1 MADEQVRLEINLED
15 VNRTLRQMRAEREA
29 SQRAAKEEERAAQR
43 AVSRRQM
50 QERLERSKQIGR
62 AGRQAQSFAREKLGD
77 VAGSFASGL
86 ARGAGPLAV
95 GFAAAQIAGRVATAA
110 GGGEAASTQEIV
122 QRTLQSLRPLLR
134 LAVVGLI
141 ADYMEA
147 YEKRQ
152 ARLLDER
159 LARERERQDLP
170 QRLAND
176 PAFARRQARL
186 AALAFANARREGA
199 AAAGLD

>member
-1 MADEQVRLEINLED
+1 MADERVRVELDLEQ
-15 VNRTLRQMRAEREA
+15 VNRTIRIMRAERVLVERA
-29 SQRAAKEEERAAQR
+29 IKEEQRAAAKAVERRDALQKRADRLRIGAAG
-43 AVSRRQM
+43 
-50 QERLERSKQIGR
+50 SK
-62 AGRQAQSFAREKLGD
+62 AESFAKDKIGEILGP
-77 VAGSFASGL
+77 VAGGL
-86 ARGAGPLAV
+86 VRGAAPLAV
-95 GFAAAQIAGRVATAA
+95 GFAAAQLAGRVASAA

>member
-1 MADEQVRLEINLED
+1 MPERVKIELDLEQ
-15 VNRTLRQMRAEREA
+15 VNRTIRAIAAERQLVERA
-29 SQRAAKEEERAAQR
+29 LKEEDRAAKQAQARRDNLARRAKQ
-43 AVSRRQM
+43 
-50 QERLERSKQIGR
+50 QEIGR
-62 AGRQAQSFAREKLGD
+62 AGSRAESFAREKLGD
-77 VAGSFASGL
+77 IVGPFASGL

-95 GFAAAQIAGRVATAA
+95 GFAAAQLAGRVASAA
-110 GGGEAASTQEIV
+110 GSGEAASTQEIV
-122 QRTLQSLRPLLR
+122 QRTLQSLRPILR